1 MNFLK
6 KLGLLLAKG
15 ADVTSEI
22 LGYGPIISIVAGI
35 LPKRAGEIVQTGISD
50 LTLIAKEVITAEKM
64 LTAISGPD
72 VKTGSQKLTAAAPGI
87 ALLMDQWATSGVLG
101 SIKCKDHAKADAAV
115 KGITANMADF
125 LSAYGD

>member
-15 ADVTSEI
+15 AEVAGEVM
-22 LGYGPIISIVAGI
+22 GYGPIISVMTGI
-35 LPKRAGEIVQTGISD
+35 LPKKAGEAVQTGISD

-64 LTAISGPD
+64 LVAISGPD
-72 VKTGSQKLTAAAPGI
+72 AKTGSQKLAAAAPGI
-87 ALLMDQWATSGVLG
+87 ALLMNQWATSGVLG
-101 SIKCKDHAKADAAV
+101 SVKCKDPAKADAAV
-115 KGITANMADF
+115 KGITSNMADF